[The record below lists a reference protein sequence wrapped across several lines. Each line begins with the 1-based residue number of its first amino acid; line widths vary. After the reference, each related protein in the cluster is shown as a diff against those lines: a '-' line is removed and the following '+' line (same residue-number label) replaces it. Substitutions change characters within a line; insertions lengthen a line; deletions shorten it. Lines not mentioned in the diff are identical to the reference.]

1 MAAWLAWGLGALF
14 YAYAFFQRVAPSVM
28 VGELMRDF
36 ALGGA
41 MLGSLS
47 AAYFYAYAAVQIP
60 VGVLLDRLGPRRML
74 VVAALGAGLGGLAFA
89 LAPSFGWAMTGRAL
103 IGAMVGVA
111 YVATLKIASLWFA
124 PARFGLLAGLTLA
137 AGTMGA
143 IGAQVP
149 LAAGIAAFGWRP
161 TMMAVAGAGLL
172 MALAMLLFLRERP
185 DGSAVAHGH
194 GSLLAD
200 MMAILRRREIWLL
213 VVATGAIGAPM
224 LTFAGLWGVPY
235 LVQVHG
241 LDRTGAGLVTSLM
254 LATWAVGG
262 PLCGGLSDRLG
273 RRRPVLLAGTVT
285 ALACWLLVLAVPQP
299 PLVLLVPILALAG
312 LAAGSMVAAFGLGR
326 DLSGA
331 ARAGTVMG
339 LINTSVLLFGAAMQT
354 LMGLILD
361 LGWQG
366 ELVEGARVYRPEAY
380 RAALAI
386 FGLVAATAA
395 GAVAAT
401 REPRRAA

>member
-28 VGELMRDF
+28 VGELMRDL

-60 VGVLLDRLGPRRML
+60 VGLLLDRLGPRRML
-74 VVAALGAGLGGLAFA
+74 VVAALGAGAGGALFA
-89 LAPSFGWAMTGRAL
+89 LAPAMGWAVTGRAL

-111 YVATLKIASLWFA
+111 YVATLKIASLWFP

-137 AGTMGA
+137 AGTIGA

-161 TMMAVAGAGLL
+161 TMLAVAGAGLL
-172 MALAMLLFLRERP
+172 LSLAMMLFLKERP
-185 DGSAVAHGH
+185 DGSAPMRGH
-194 GSLLAD
+194 GSILGD
-200 MMAILRRREIWLL
+200 MSAILRRRETWLL

-254 LATWAVGG
+254 LASWALGG
-262 PLCGGLSDRLG
+262 PLCGGISDRLG
-273 RRRPVLLAGTVT
+273 RRRPVLLAGTLT
-285 ALACWLLVLAVPQP
+285 ALFCWLAVVAVPQP
-299 PLVLLVPILALAG
+299 PLVLLVPVLALAG
-312 LAAGSMVAAFGLGR
+312 LAAGSMVAAFSLGR
-326 DLSGA
+326 DLFGSA
-331 ARAGTVMG
+331 LAGTVMG
-339 LINTSVLLFGAAMQT
+339 LVNTSVLLFGAAMQT
-354 LMGLILD
+354 LVGLILD
-361 LGWQG
+361 LSWQG
-366 ELVEGARVYRPEAY
+366 GLLEGARVYGPEGY
-380 RAALAI
+380 RAALTI
-386 FGLVAATAA
+386 FAVVAASAAAAAA
-395 GAVAAT
+395 GA
-401 REPRRAA
+401 REPRHAS